1 MKKNTDGV
9 SLQNP
14 QVVEQLNRLLA
25 DYQIHYQNLRGF
37 HWNIKGRSFFTLHAV
52 FEQYYN
58 EAAERVDALAE
69 RILMLGGTPLHTYQ
83 DYVKTSS
90 LKAYQDVSDAD
101 KAIKSVLSDIRHLL
115 SAHGEVMALA
125 EKVGDDV
132 TVDLLTGYNAADQ
145 KKVWMLSAY
154 LA

>member
-1 MKKNTDGV
+1 MKKNADGV
-9 SLQNP
+9 VLQHKE
-14 QVVEQLNRLLA
+14 VVDLLNRLLS

-37 HWNIKGRSFFTLHAV
+37 HWNIKGRTFFTLHAV

-58 EAAERVDALAE
+58 EMAQRIDQVAE

-83 DYVKTSS
+83 DYLKTGK
-90 LKAYQDVSDAD
+90 LKVRQDIGEAD
-101 KAIKSVLSDIRHLL
+101 KAINATLEDVKYLLDAQRKVLETADESD
-115 SAHGEVMALA
+115 
-125 EKVGDDV
+125 DDV
-132 TVDLLTGYNAADQ
+132 TADTMTAYNTEDE

>member
-1 MKKNTDGV
+1 MKKNADGV
-9 SLQNP
+9 ALQNKE
-14 QVVEQLNRLLA
+14 VVDKLNRLLA

-58 EAAERVDALAE
+58 EAAERVDQLAE
-69 RILMLGGTPLHTYQ
+69 RILMLGGTPLHTYK
-83 DYVKTSS
+83 DYLSMAS
-90 LKAYQDVSDAD
+90 LKVYQNVSEAD
-101 KAIKSVLSDIRHLL
+101 KAVAAILSDVKTLL
-115 SAHGEVMALA
+115 ASHRELIAVADKA
-125 EKVGDDV
+125 GDDV
-132 TVDLLTGYNAADQ
+132 TVDMMTGYNGADE

>member
-9 SLQNP
+9 SLQKP

-115 SAHGEVMALA
+115 TAHGEVMALA
-125 EKVGDDV
+125 EKAGDDV